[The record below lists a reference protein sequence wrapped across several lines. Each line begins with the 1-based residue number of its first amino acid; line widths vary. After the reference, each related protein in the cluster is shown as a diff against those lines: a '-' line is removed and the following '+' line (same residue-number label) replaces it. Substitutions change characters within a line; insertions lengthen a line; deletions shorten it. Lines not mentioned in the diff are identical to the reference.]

1 MVIAVSVDKD
11 FGVRLIFNITIRR
24 GCPAEEF
31 VACGFG
37 EADIVIRSYGC
48 VRILRVT
55 SVFKGQRAAPEI
67 IMIRNRHGLGF
78 IGVDCR
84 QCGVLCDGDLIAR
97 VDERAVFHFPSA
109 EVFGIFRRK
118 YAGGAAAYIL
128 LVIRCY
134 VFVLALNVCD
144 REAIL
149 CGGEEWG
156 NRNGAVKI
164 GIYIEQRA
172 VGINP
177 SGGLFRELFKQ
188 CLKLFGIRK
197 LCAVRNFNRFK
208 LSVRRGRQVNR
219 SFNNRR
225 LPLCVERN
233 VLCGHR
239 LAGEVIR
246 RAFARLVIIPACKRE
261 VCGYTGR
268 FFRCVVGIGNTLL
281 ILAAFG
287 FFRFSSVNERDIIR
301 VTGVVEFSVV
311 VFRFIFPRK
320 DATNPFVIRFEFL
333 EFKPSYRILIFV
345 RNCEA
350 RTGACI
356 RMMQFILNSIIGC
369 SATLTGENFHIII
382 CSLTTITGLRSIES
396 RTLQWHGINIDLIGT
411 TAITCAPCAA
421 AIVSR
426 PLITDVRAI
435 FRRNSK
441 ICILLRRRYP
451 TTVTVELNVINISLI
466 IDIYN
471 RGAVIG
477 NGFLRNRL
485 CGKAGI
491 RFCFSIRCAVCGAG
505 LFFNIL

>member
-1 MVIAVSVDKD
+1 
-11 FGVRLIFNITIRR
+11 
-24 GCPAEEF
+24 
-31 VACGFG
+31 
-37 EADIVIRSYGC
+37 
-48 VRILRVT
+48 
-55 SVFKGQRAAPEI
+55 
-67 IMIRNRHGLGF
+67 MIRNRLGLGL

-84 QCGVLCDGDLIAR
+84 QRGVLCDGNLIAR
-97 VDERAVFHFPSA
+97 VDERAVFRFPST
-109 EVFGIFRRK
+109 EVFGSFRRK

-134 VFVLALNVCD
+134 VFVFALNVCD

-149 CGGEEWG
+149 CGGEERG
-156 NRNGAVKI
+156 NRNGAVKL

-177 SGGLFRELFKQ
+177 SGGLFREIFKQ

-208 LSVRRGRQVNR
+208 SSVRRGRQVNL

-239 LAGEVIR
+239 LAGEVIC
-246 RAFARLVIIPACKRE
+246 RAFAKLVIIPACKRE

-287 FFRFSSVNERDIIR
+287 FCLAAVNKLDVIR
-301 VTGVVEFSVV
+301 VTGVIELCSVIPIFSGATKTTTRITAARVY
-311 VFRFIFPRK
+311 FICCERFK
-320 DATNPFVIRFEFL
+320 CKTG
-333 EFKPSYRILIFV
+333 YRILIFV
-345 RNCEA
+345 RNFGA
-350 RTGACI
+350 RTWACI

-382 CSLTTITGLRSIES
+382 CSLTTITGLRSIEF
-396 RTLQWHGINIDLIGT
+396 RTIQWHGINIDLIGI

-421 AIVSR
+421 ALISR
-426 PLITDVRAI
+426 PLITDIRAI
-435 FRRNSK
+435 FCRNSK
-441 ICILLRRRYP
+441 TCILTRRREQA
-451 TTVTVELNVINISLI
+451 TVAVELNVINISLI
-466 IDIYN
+466 IDVYDC
-471 RGAVIG
+471 GTVTG

-491 RFCFSIRCAVCGAG
+491 RFCFSVRCAVCGAG